1 MAATPGTIPALTPY
15 QPGALP
21 LTGQEILEIASSTN
35 ATTAVSGF
43 VFLTDIVGK
52 APGAMPNLN
61 PSTNDLIAFFQKST
75 GLGFSTPIGNL
86 AIPAGNLP
94 VGGATGTILA
104 KNSLTNYDASWDNI
118 TQFVKADGATLGTS
132 GVATSITLAIAAGGV
147 GSTQLGA
154 HAVQD
159 SNIRQGAGLSVMG
172 VFGPSTADV
181 ADIVASAPSLIL
193 QSNAGGTG
201 ILFTSL
207 AAGALPGPF
216 QASSFTANRV
226 LIGNGASVI
235 QVSGT
240 ATTSLAFVGN
250 GTTSPPGFAV
260 LSVPG
265 GGTNTTTL
273 TAFGIPYGQG
283 TSTIGITAAG
293 TTAWPLV
300 GNGTAIAP
308 GFAVLTVPGGGTGTT
323 ILTAFGVLY
332 GNGTSTVGI
341 SATGATALPLVSGG
355 PTAAPAYAVLSVS
368 GGGTNTTILTQNGI
382 VFGNGTN
389 TVGITAQGAAGTFLA
404 GNGGT
409 PTFTTAVSSFTTG
422 FGLAG
427 ATIATTG
434 LVAISTSAPPAGLE
448 MPINLAITASVAGG
462 ALTVSLVQNSLATAT
477 PANPILVPFRDS
489 TLATG
494 DIAWRQITGTLTYT
508 TPTSGATFGSANSAP
523 FRLYLVLFDGGG
535 VPLPAIINCS
545 SGTAGGSSIYPLN
558 EAIFG
563 SSSAISGSATSLG
576 TFYTNPG
583 TTASS
588 KPFRIVGVLD
598 YGAGL
603 ATAGTYAST
612 PTTLQVFG
620 PGNKKPGDV
629 VQAQTFFTTTQFTAL
644 STTNFTSTIVQVSI
658 TPTSAPNLVRVTVD
672 GNIAQ
677 SNGTIANSAL
687 RIVRGATAVG
697 GVKSIQGILAN
708 HPLPVSLTWT
718 DAPGS
723 AAATSYIAQIAVAS
737 GTAYFP
743 TTFDNASGA
752 MIEAVELQG

>member
-1 MAATPGTIPALTPY
+1 MVATPGTIPALPPY
-15 QPGALP
+15 QPDALP
-21 LTGQEILEIASSTN
+21 FTGGEALEIASSVT
-35 ATTAVSGF
+35 ATSATSGRI
-43 VFLTDIVGK
+43 FLTDLPKI
-52 APGAMPNLN
+52 AGALGNQN
-61 PSTNDLIAFFQKST
+61 PTTDDLIAFMDKST
-75 GLGFSTPIGNL
+75 GLPFSCSIGAL
-86 AIPAGNLP
+86 SIPTGNIP
-94 VGGATGTILA
+94 PGGATGQILA
-104 KNSLTNYDASWDNI
+104 KNSGTNFDDNWFDI
-118 TQFVKADGATLGTS
+118 TSFVSAGTS
-132 GVATSITLAIAAGGV
+132 IFLTGSTTVAVGVATGGI
-147 GSTQLGA
+147 GSTQMGG
-154 HAVQD
+154 HAVQ
-159 SNIRQGAGLSVMG
+159 NAAIRQGAALSVIG
-172 VFGPSTADV
+172 VTGSAIADV
-181 ADIVASAPSLIL
+181 ADIVASGANQVL
-193 QSNAGGTG
+193 QVNGGGTG
-201 ILFTSL
+201 LVF
-207 AAGALPGPF
+207 GALSSTLLPGPF
-216 QASSFTANRV
+216 QASSFTTNRV
-226 LIGNGASVI
+226 LIGNGTSAI
-235 QVSGT
+235 QVSGVAT
-240 ATTSLAFVGN
+240 AALPLVGN

-260 LSVPG
+260 LTVPG

-308 GFAVLTVPGGGTGTT
+308 AFAVLTVPGGGTGTT

-448 MPINLAITASVAGG
+448 MPINLGITCSVAGG
-462 ALTVSLVQNSLATAT
+462 ALTISLVQNSLATAT
-477 PANPILVPFRDS
+477 AANPILIPFRDS

-620 PGNKKPGDV
+620 PGNKKPGDIL
-629 VQAQTFFTTTQFTAL
+629 QTQMFFTTASFTAL
-644 STTNFTSTIVQVSI
+644 NTTTFTSSIVLASI
-658 TPTSAPNLVRVTVD
+658 TPTASPNLVEISV
-672 GNIAQ
+672 GGSLAQ
-677 SNGTIANSAL
+677 SNATAQFS
-687 RIVRGATAVG
+687 RMQIVRGATQVG
-697 GVKSIQGILAN
+697 PIISSQGILAN
-708 HPLPVSLTWT
+708 SPVPISLQWI
-718 DAPGS
+718 DAPGT
-723 AAATSYIAQIAVAS
+723 AAATTYTVQLAS
-737 GTAYFP
+737 NQGSAIFP
-743 TTFDNASGA
+743 TNLQTASGA
-752 MIEAVELQG
+752 YMWLKELCA